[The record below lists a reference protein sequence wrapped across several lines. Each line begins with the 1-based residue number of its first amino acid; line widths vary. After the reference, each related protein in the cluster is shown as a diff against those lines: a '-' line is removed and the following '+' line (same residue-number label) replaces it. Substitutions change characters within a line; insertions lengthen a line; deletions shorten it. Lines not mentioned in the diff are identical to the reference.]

1 MQEYTSFDTEFKNR
15 IASKPGGEKV
25 KNCFL
30 CGTCTAGCPVSS
42 LNSDY
47 NPRLIMRQ
55 ILLGLKDD
63 VLSSPEIWQCS
74 QCHVCV
80 AHCPQDVRFADIVR
94 ILRNMAVEE
103 GYFPEEMLKEIEDID
118 MDLRKQRIEKVREF
132 IFEKLQKQK

>member
-1 MQEYTSFDTEFKNR
+1 MQEYIRLDTEFKNQ

-42 LNSDY
+42 LNNDY
-47 NPRLIMRQ
+47 NPRLIMRM
-55 ILLGLKDD
+55 ILLGMKDE

-94 ILRNMAVEE
+94 VLRNMAVEE
-103 GYFPEEMLKEIEDID
+103 GYFPEEILKKIEDID
-118 MDLRKQRIEKVREF
+118 IDLRKQRINKVRELTLKK
-132 IFEKLQKQK
+132 IRK